1 MRYTQR
7 NLANEIISSLCSQR
21 VLYTYEYEVGVIMM
35 NFVLQRRLLSSASSS
50 RTVTFH
56 PDRRAHLSGSPWGCW
71 PPGHLSSWPADTQP
85 PDSCRRSV
93 PQLEDTRLRV
103 GGRMFGPWQGWP
115 DPRGS
120 GSSAVVQPDPVILGY
135 RLRPDSDI
143 LLSCFDFRAKFWCV
157 RTRNS
162 CISLG
167 KSS

>member
-1 MRYTQR
+1 MTKAKSIFILGMRYTQR

-71 PPGHLSSWPADTQP
+71 PPGHSSSWPADTQP

-103 GGRMFGPWQGWP
+103 GGRGFGPWQGWP
-115 DPRGS
+115 DPCGS
-120 GSSAVVQPDPVILGY
+120 GSRRWFNRIRLISDTGFIRILIFY
-135 RLRPDSDI
+135 
-143 LLSCFDFRAKFWCV
+143 
-157 RTRNS
+157 
-162 CISLG
+162 
-167 KSS
+167 

>member
-21 VLYTYEYEVGVIMM
+21 VLYTYEYEVGVIMI

-71 PPGHLSSWPADTQP
+71 PPGHSSSWPADTSP

-93 PQLEDTRLRV
+93 PQLYWRTPGYGW
-103 GGRMFGPWQGWP
+103 GGADGPWQGWP

-120 GSSAVVQPDPVILGY
+120 GSSVVVQSDPIRIFSDTGFVRILIFY
-135 RLRPDSDI
+135 
-143 LLSCFDFRAKFWCV
+143 
-157 RTRNS
+157 
-162 CISLG
+162 
-167 KSS
+167 

>member
-21 VLYTYEYEVGVIMM
+21 VLYTYEYEVGVIMI
-35 NFVLQRRLLSSASSS
+35 NFVLQRRLLSSVSSS

-71 PPGHLSSWPADTQP
+71 PPGHLSRWPADTWP

-103 GGRMFGPWQGWP
+103 GGGGCLSMAPGGGGRILAVL
-115 DPRGS
+115 DPRRWFNRIRLEYSRIPVSS
-120 GSSAVVQPDPVILGY
+120 G
-135 RLRPDSDI
+135 
-143 LLSCFDFRAKFWCV
+143 F
-157 RTRNS
+157 
-162 CISLG
+162 
-167 KSS
+167 

>member
-21 VLYTYEYEVGVIMM
+21 VLYTYEYEVGVIMI
-35 NFVLQRRLLSSASSS
+35 NFVLQRQLLSSVSSS

-71 PPGHLSSWPADTQP
+71 PPGHLSSWPADIQP

-93 PQLEDTRLRV
+93 PQLEDTQPRV
-103 GGRMFGPWQGWP
+103 GGRMLSMASGGGWP

-120 GSSAVVQPDPVILGY
+120 GSSAAVIQSEPFGVSL
-135 RLRPDSDI
+135 DI
-143 LLSCFDFRAKFWCV
+143 GIGWILMFH
-157 RTRNS
+157 
-162 CISLG
+162 
-167 KSS
+167 